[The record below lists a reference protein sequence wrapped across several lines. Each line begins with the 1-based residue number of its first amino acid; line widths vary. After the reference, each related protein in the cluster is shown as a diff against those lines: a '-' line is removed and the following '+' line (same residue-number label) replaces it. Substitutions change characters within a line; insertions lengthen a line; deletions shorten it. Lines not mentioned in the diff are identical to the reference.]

1 MRYQQMSSFYPAKS
15 LRLMVLGLVSVI
27 GSLIVI
33 LQANIGFSADSQI
46 TVPLTGPDVTGTAVF
61 TEDQSKQLVEIQVDV
76 QGKPEVLTPGAHGL
90 HLHEVGTCEAQATP
104 AFGTAKGH
112 HDPGPNGNTTPV
124 EANHPYHLGD
134 LPNLVINAN
143 GQGKAKIITS
153 RISLRPG
160 PISILDADSSALILH
175 KNTDLYKASGTGAE
189 AGGPRLACG
198 VLPKRA

>member
-1 MRYQQMSSFYPAKS
+1 MRYQQMSSFYPAKF
-15 LRLMVLGLVSVI
+15 LRLMVLGLVSLI

-46 TVPLTGPDVTGTAVF
+46 TVPLTGPGVTGTAVF

-143 GQGKAKIITS
+143 GQGKTKIITS
-153 RISLRPG
+153 RISLSPG

>member
-1 MRYQQMSSFYPAKS
+1 MRYQQMSSFYPAKF
-15 LRLMVLGLVSVI
+15 LRLVVLDLVSLI

-33 LQANIGFSADSQI
+33 LQANIGFSADSRI
-46 TVPLTGPDVTGTAVF
+46 TVPLTGPGVTGTAVF

-76 QGKPEVLTPGAHGL
+76 QGKPDVLTPGAHGL

-112 HDPGPNGNTTPV
+112 HDPGPHGNTTPV

-134 LPNLVINAN
+134 LPNVVINAD

-153 RISLRPG
+153 RISLSAG

-189 AGGPRLACG
+189 AGGPRLTCG